1 MAKITKSDLL
11 AQRITNDLVKN
22 GIFSKREDAMKFARS
37 AIADLRKGFTK
48 PLAMQTLSQ
57 QDQDIMRWR
66 NAFKQASSNWT
77 RRVEFQDYKPGQRG
91 KSQTTKLSGQPRQLG
106 NTQVRIWLEQ
116 LEAEAPKHVKD
127 DPEIKRMKGLATR
140 NTKGGQQTQKITRVD
155 LGKGTEPAKNID
167 TTDMQRV
174 RDLRAQQ
181 KQRQATTTKTAGLD
195 PSKAPKNLQTAPT
208 QTYPSTTQTPSSA
221 PSRQGQMLKRAEMT
235 DPAGIA
241 ETKYEKELMDVAR
254 KEGKKGLQNK
264 LEADTGVKH
273 SKKSMGAIWKEFKKA
288 IKFGEGTGG
297 IPIGGPSKGGSSPAK
312 NLTGGKLGINDHIK
326 LL

>member
-1 MAKITKSDLL
+1 MAKIKTHQIKAQQLAVRLSRQGMFRTYEESLNFAKSVYGEL
-11 AQRITNDLVKN
+11 
-22 GIFSKREDAMKFARS
+22 REA
-37 AIADLRKGFTK
+37 FTK
-48 PLAMQTLSQ
+48 TEGSRLQ
-57 QDQDIMRWR
+57 QYKKAWTV
-66 NAFKQASSNWT
+66 ASDNFVSTKAGQVN
-77 RRVEFQDYKPGQRG
+77 RQRG
-91 KSQTTKLSGQPRQLG
+91 NEQFR
-106 NTQVRIWLEQ
+106 VWLEELKKEPPEVQ
-116 LEAEAPKHVKD
+116 N
-127 DPEIKRMKGLATR
+127 DPEIKRMRGIAKR
-140 NTKGGQQTQKITRVD
+140 NTGYKGTATRVD
-155 LGKGTEPAKNID
+155 LKKGTVPAKNID

-181 KQRQATTTKTAGLD
+181 IQREAITTKTAGLD
-195 PSKAPKNLQTAPT
+195 PSKAPKNLVKAPE
-208 QTYPSTTQTPSSA
+208 QQYPSTTQTPSSA

-254 KEGKKGLQNK
+254 KEGKKGLQKK

-297 IPIGGPSKGGSSPAK
+297 IPIGGPSKGGSSPSK
-312 NLTGGKLGINDHIK
+312 NLTGGKLGINDIIK

>member
-1 MAKITKSDLL
+1 MAKINTSQIKAQQLAVKLSRQGMFRTYEESLNFAKSVYGEL
-11 AQRITNDLVKN
+11 
-22 GIFSKREDAMKFARS
+22 REA
-37 AIADLRKGFTK
+37 FTK
-48 PLAMQTLSQ
+48 TEGSRLQ
-57 QDQDIMRWR
+57 QYKKAWTV
-66 NAFKQASSNWT
+66 ASDNFVSTKAGQVN
-77 RRVEFQDYKPGQRG
+77 RQRG
-91 KSQTTKLSGQPRQLG
+91 NEQFR
-106 NTQVRIWLEQ
+106 VWLEELKKEPPEVQ
-116 LEAEAPKHVKD
+116 N
-127 DPEIKRMKGLATR
+127 DPEIKRMRGIAKRNTGYKGTATR
-140 NTKGGQQTQKITRVD
+140 VNLK
-155 LGKGTEPAKNID
+155 KGTVPAKNID

-181 KQRQATTTKTAGLD
+181 IQREATTTKTAGLG
-195 PSKAPKNLQTAPT
+195 PSQAPKNLVKAPE
-208 QTYPSTTQTPSSA
+208 QQYPSTTQTPSSA

-254 KEGKKGLQNK
+254 KEGKKGLQKK

-297 IPIGGPSKGGSSPAK
+297 IPIGGPSKGGSTPNK

>member
-1 MAKITKSDLL
+1 MAKIKTHQIKAQQLAVRLSRQGMFRTYEESLNFAKSVYGEL
-11 AQRITNDLVKN
+11 
-22 GIFSKREDAMKFARS
+22 REA
-37 AIADLRKGFTK
+37 FTK
-48 PLAMQTLSQ
+48 TEGSRLQ
-57 QDQDIMRWR
+57 QYKKAWTV
-66 NAFKQASSNWT
+66 ASDNFVSTKAGQVN
-77 RRVEFQDYKPGQRG
+77 RQRG
-91 KSQTTKLSGQPRQLG
+91 NEQFR
-106 NTQVRIWLEQ
+106 VWLEELKKEPPEVQ
-116 LEAEAPKHVKD
+116 N
-127 DPEIKRMKGLATR
+127 DPEIERMRGIAKR
-140 NTKGGQQTQKITRVD
+140 NTGYKGTATRVD
-155 LGKGTEPAKNID
+155 LKKGTVPAKNID

-181 KQRQATTTKTAGLD
+181 IQREATTTKTAGLD
-195 PSKAPKNLQTAPT
+195 PSKAPKNLVKAPE
-208 QTYPSTTQTPSSA
+208 QQYPSTTQTPSSA

-254 KEGKKGLQNK
+254 KEGKKGLQKK

>member
-1 MAKITKSDLL
+1 MAKIKTHQIKAQQLAVKLSRQGMFRTYEESLNFAKSVYGEL
-11 AQRITNDLVKN
+11 
-22 GIFSKREDAMKFARS
+22 REA
-37 AIADLRKGFTK
+37 FTK
-48 PLAMQTLSQ
+48 TEGSRLQ
-57 QDQDIMRWR
+57 QYKKAWTV
-66 NAFKQASSNWT
+66 ASDNFVSTKAGQVN
-77 RRVEFQDYKPGQRG
+77 RQRG
-91 KSQTTKLSGQPRQLG
+91 NEQFR
-106 NTQVRIWLEQ
+106 VWLEELKKESPEIQ
-116 LEAEAPKHVKD
+116 N
-127 DPEIKRMKGLATR
+127 DPEVKRMRGIAER
-140 NTKGGQQTQKITRVD
+140 NTGFKGSATRVD
-155 LGKGTEPAKNID
+155 LKKGTVPAKNID

-181 KQRQATTTKTAGLD
+181 IQREATTTKTAGLD
-195 PSKAPKNLQTAPT
+195 PSKAPKNLVKAPE
-208 QTYPSTTQTPSSA
+208 QQYPSTTQTPSSA

-254 KEGKKGLQNK
+254 KEGKKGLQKK

>member
-1 MAKITKSDLL
+1 MAKIRTSKIEAQKLAIRLSRQGNFRTYQEAFNFAESVLDELRQSFTKKADNRIEQYKNAWTTASNNFVSLDKGKGKRARGNEQFRVWLEAL
-11 AQRITNDLVKN
+11 DSEPEEIKNHKELKDKKGIAQRNV
-22 GIFSKREDAMKFARS
+22 GH
-37 AIADLRKGFTK
+37 KGPAK
-48 PLAMQTLSQ
+48 
-57 QDQDIMRWR
+57 
-66 NAFKQASSNWT
+66 
-77 RRVEFQDYKPGQRG
+77 
-91 KSQTTKLSGQPRQLG
+91 
-106 NTQVRIWLEQ
+106 
-116 LEAEAPKHVKD
+116 
-127 DPEIKRMKGLATR
+127 
-140 NTKGGQQTQKITRVD
+140 RVD
-155 LGKGTEPAKNID
+155 LKKGTVPVKNID

-181 KQRQATTTKTAGLD
+181 IQRETTTNITAGVD

-254 KEGKKGLQNK
+254 KEGKKGLQKK

-312 NLTGGKLGINDHIK
+312 NLTGGKLGINDIIK

>member
-1 MAKITKSDLL
+1 MAKIKTHQIKAQQLAVRLSRQGMFRTYEESLNFAKSVYGEL
-11 AQRITNDLVKN
+11 
-22 GIFSKREDAMKFARS
+22 REA
-37 AIADLRKGFTK
+37 FTK
-48 PLAMQTLSQ
+48 TEGSRLQ
-57 QDQDIMRWR
+57 QYKKAWTV
-66 NAFKQASSNWT
+66 ASDNFVSTKAGQVN
-77 RRVEFQDYKPGQRG
+77 RQRG
-91 KSQTTKLSGQPRQLG
+91 NEQFR
-106 NTQVRIWLEQ
+106 VWLEELKKEPPEVQ
-116 LEAEAPKHVKD
+116 N
-127 DPEIKRMKGLATR
+127 DPEIKRMRGIAKR
-140 NTKGGQQTQKITRVD
+140 NTGYKGTATRVD
-155 LGKGTEPAKNID
+155 LKKGTVPAKNID

-181 KQRQATTTKTAGLD
+181 IQREATTTKTAGLD
-195 PSKAPKNLQTAPT
+195 PSKAPKNLVKAPE
-208 QTYPSTTQTPSSA
+208 QQYPSTTQTPSSA

-254 KEGKKGLQNK
+254 KEGKKGLQKK

-297 IPIGGPSKGGSSPAK
+297 IPIGGPSKGGSSPSK
-312 NLTGGKLGINDHIK
+312 NLTGGKLGINDIIK

>member
-77 RRVEFQDYKPGQRG
+77 RRVEFQDYTPGQRG

-106 NTQVRIWLEQ
+106 NTQFRIWLEQ

-127 DPEIKRMKGLATR
+127 DPEIQRMKGLATR

-221 PSRQGQMLKRAEMT
+221 PSRQGELLKRADLT
-235 DPAGIA
+235 NPSGVA
-241 ETKYEKELMDVAR
+241 EANYERELMRTAME
-254 KEGKKGLQNK
+254 EGEDATRRK
-264 LEADTGVKH
+264 LEKQTGVKH
-273 SKKSMGAIWKEFKKA
+273 SKSSWTAIWEKMSKA
-288 IKFGEGTGG
+288 MQDANIRTGG
-297 IPIGGPSKGGSSPAK
+297 GPTKGGSSPAK

>member
-1 MAKITKSDLL
+1 MAKIKTHQIKAQQLAVRLSRQGMFRTYEESLNFAKSVYGEL
-11 AQRITNDLVKN
+11 
-22 GIFSKREDAMKFARS
+22 REA
-37 AIADLRKGFTK
+37 FTK
-48 PLAMQTLSQ
+48 TEGSRLQ
-57 QDQDIMRWR
+57 QYKKAWTV
-66 NAFKQASSNWT
+66 ASDNFVSTKAGQVN
-77 RRVEFQDYKPGQRG
+77 RQRG
-91 KSQTTKLSGQPRQLG
+91 NEQFR
-106 NTQVRIWLEQ
+106 VWLEELKKEPPEVQ
-116 LEAEAPKHVKD
+116 N
-127 DPEIKRMKGLATR
+127 DPEIKRMRGIAKR
-140 NTKGGQQTQKITRVD
+140 NTGYKGTATRVD
-155 LGKGTEPAKNID
+155 LKKGTVPAKNID

-181 KQRQATTTKTAGLD
+181 IQREATTTKTAGLD

-254 KEGKKGLQNK
+254 KEGKKGLQKK

>member
-77 RRVEFQDYKPGQRG
+77 RRVEFQDYTPGQRG

-106 NTQVRIWLEQ
+106 NTQFRIWLEQ

-127 DPEIKRMKGLATR
+127 DPEIQRMKGLATR

-208 QTYPSTTQTPSSA
+208 QTYPSTTQTPSSDTKSKFGSMMDKA
-221 PSRQGQMLKRAEMT
+221 DLTNPSGVAE
-235 DPAGIA
+235 A
-241 ETKYEKELMDVAR
+241 KYERELMRTAMTEGEDATR
-254 KEGKKGLQNK
+254 KK
-264 LEADTGVKH
+264 LEKQTGVKH
-273 SKKSMGAIWKEFKKA
+273 SKSSWTAIWQKMSKA
-288 IKFGEGTGG
+288 MQDANIRTGG
-297 IPIGGPSKGGSSPAK
+297 GPIKGGTTPSK